1 MLRGLYY
8 DGLPMLM
15 LATFAL
21 VFLRSIQQQNVIH
34 GNYLAAALIPYAIA
48 CAEVA
53 SVLLVVSAGWQA
65 VPWVGTGGALGV
77 LSAMWTHRR
86 LRRSR

>member
-1 MLRGLYY
+1 MKIL
-8 DGLPMLM
+8 

-21 VFLRSIQQQNVIH
+21 VFLRAIQQQNVIGGH
-34 GNYLAAALIPYAIA
+34 YLSAALTPYLIA

-53 SVLLVVSAGWQA
+53 SVLWVVAIGWPA

-77 LSAMWTHRR
+77 TSAMILHRR
-86 LRRSR
+86 YFRRNDGKAA